1 MDPARNEHHV
11 KPIAWVWAAGIVAAS
26 IGGAVF
32 VTQWKP
38 MTRTRSGVPIP
49 SAAPAAK
56 RYVLPLDRPN
66 LPIPLTR
73 DPSEPGA
80 ALYNGV
86 SRLIGGDEVGAIDP
100 LNAAVRLSTGDAE
113 RTARWYLAVALE
125 RAGRPD
131 DAAAALDS
139 LCEVPGT
146 GLPGS
151 VPGTGSSGPVPGTP
165 SARPQDACTA
175 AATLRRVRP

>member
-1 MDPARNEHHV
+1 MEPAHNEHHV

-32 VTQWKP
+32 VTQWRP
-38 MTRTRSGVPIP
+38 MTRTRSGVPVSIA
-49 SAAPAAK
+49 SAAR

-86 SRLIGGDEVGAIDP
+86 SRLIGGDAVGAIDP
-100 LNAAVRLSTGDAE
+100 LSAAVRLTTGDAE

-125 RAGRPD
+125 RSGRLD
-131 DAAAALDS
+131 DAAAALDF

-146 GLPGS
+146 GSSGS
-151 VPGTGSSGPVPGTP
+151 VPGTGAPGPVPGT
-165 SARPQDACTA
+165 RPIRAQEACTA
-175 AATLRRVRP
+175 AATLRRDRP